1 MKRLGTVLHVS
12 SHGYIVVKAELFP
25 ATNAAVVTKRM
36 KKIGT
41 VYDVFGPVKSPYV
54 SVKPSNDIKQPD
66 LRELRG
72 EKVYI

>member
-1 MKRLGTVLHVS
+1 MRRLGTVLHVS

-25 ATNAAVVTKRM
+25 TTNSTVITKRM

-54 SVKPSNDIKQPD
+54 SVKPFKDIKKPD
-66 LRELRG
+66 LSELRG

>member
-1 MKRLGTVLHVS
+1 MRRLGTVLHVS

-25 ATNAAVVTKRM
+25 PTDSTVVTKRM

-41 VYDVFGPVKSPYV
+41 VYDVFGPVDNPYV
-54 SVKPSNDIKQPD
+54 SVKPFKDIKKPD

>member
-12 SHGYIVVKAELFP
+12 SHGYVVVKAELFP
-25 ATNAAVVTKRM
+25 ATNSTVITKRM

-54 SVKPSNDIKQPD
+54 SVKPFKSISKPGLN
-66 LRELRG
+66 ELRG